1 MNLFEYGYK
10 VQQKKNAPLA
20 LRMRPKNLEE
30 FVGQA
35 EIISEGKLLRRA
47 IMADQLTSLIFY
59 GPPGTGKTALAQVIA
74 NSTKAEFVQLNAVTA
89 GVADLRQVIQEAKER
104 LGMYQKRTILFIDEI
119 HRFNK
124 AQQDALLPY
133 VEDGTII
140 LIGATTE
147 NPYFEVNP
155 ALLSRSQ
162 IFRLNPL
169 KPEEIKYILK
179 RALTDERGLGN
190 LPIKIEEEALEH
202 IAQVAGGDA
211 RRALNA
217 LELAAVTTLPAE
229 DGYIHIDLKVAE
241 ESIQQRAIRYDKDG
255 DQHYDVISAFI
266 KSIRG
271 SDPDASLHWLARML
285 KAGEDPRF
293 IARRM
298 IILAAEDIG
307 LADPQALSVAIAAAQ
322 ALEYVGMP
330 EARLPLAEACIYLAC
345 APKSNAVIK
354 AIDTALKDVE
364 EREIGAVPLHLRDRH
379 YAGAKQLNHGQ
390 GYLYP
395 HDYPGNYVEQQ
406 YMPDP
411 LVGRVYYHPSN
422 NGAEKELNLHKRGSF
437 EKY

>member
-1 MNLFEYGYK
+1 MMNLFDYSYN
-10 VQQKKNAPLA
+10 VHQKKNAPLA

-30 FVGQA
+30 FVGQK
-35 EIISEGKLLRRA
+35 EIIGEGKLLRRA
-47 IMADQLTSLIFY
+47 ILADQLTSLIFY
-59 GPPGTGKTALAQVIA
+59 GPPGTGKTTLAQVIA
-74 NSTKAEFVQLNAVTA
+74 NSTSAEFVKLNAVTA
-89 GVADLRQVIQEAKER
+89 GVGDIRQVIQEAKER

-162 IFRLNPL
+162 IFCLNPL
-169 KPEEIKYILK
+169 KPEEIKLILQ
-179 RALTDERGLGN
+179 RALTDKERGLGN
-190 LPIKIEEEALEH
+190 LPIKIEKEALEH
-202 IAQVAGGDA
+202 LIKVASGDA

-217 LELAAVTTLPAE
+217 LELAAITTPPGM
-229 DGYIHIDLKVAE
+229 DGTIYLDLDAIE
-241 ESIQQRAIRYDKDG
+241 NSIQQKAVLYDKGG
-255 DQHYDVISAFI
+255 DQHYDVVSAFI
-266 KSIRG
+266 KSMRG

-298 IILAAEDIG
+298 VILAAEDIG
-307 LADPQALSVAIAAAQ
+307 LADPQALSVAMAAAQ

-330 EARLPLAEACIYLAC
+330 EARLPLAQACIYLAC

-354 AIDTALKDVE
+354 AIDAALKDIDE
-364 EREIGAVPLHLRDRH
+364 NDIGTVPLHLRDHH
-379 YAGAKQLNHGQ
+379 YAGAKHLDHGK

-395 HDYPGNYVEQQ
+395 HHYPGNYVEQQ

-411 LVGRVYYHPSN
+411 LVGKVYYYPSD
-422 NGAEKELNLHKRGSF
+422 NGLEKKLKLHKR
-437 EKY
+437 

>member
-1 MNLFEYGYK
+1 MNLFDYGYK
-10 VQQKKNAPLA
+10 VQQRKNAPLA
-20 LRMRPKNLEE
+20 LRMRPRTLDE
-30 FVGQA
+30 FVGQE

-89 GVADLRQVIQEAKER
+89 GVGDIRQVIQEAKER

-169 KPEEIKYILK
+169 KPEEIKLILK

-190 LPIKIEEEALEH
+190 LPIKIEEDALDH
-202 IAQVAGGDA
+202 LAQVAAGDA

-217 LELAAVTTLPAE
+217 LELAALTTSPAE
-229 DGYIHIDLKVAE
+229 DGFIHIDLKVAE
-241 ESIQQRAIRYDKDG
+241 ESIQQRAILYDKDG
-255 DQHYDVISAFI
+255 DQHYDVVSAFI
-266 KSIRG
+266 KSMRG

-322 ALEYVGMP
+322 AVEFVGMP

-354 AIDTALKDVE
+354 AIDAALKDID
-364 EREIGAVPLHLRDRH
+364 EREIGTVPLHLRDGH
-379 YAGAKQLNHGQ
+379 YAGAKHLNHGR

-395 HDYPGNYVEQQ
+395 HDFPGNYVKQQ

-422 NGAEKELNLHKRGSF
+422 NGAEKKLHKHGPF